1 MHRATPANSSF
12 RGYVAGG
19 ARTTIPQVDDSKM
32 MQETQGNFMAN
43 EKRSAIEAPQ
53 NYGFTSVVRKAVKDA
68 QGNIT
73 SSAEGFVSFMGG
85 NRSFPVMG
93 IMDDRR
99 YRPMS
104 LKEGE
109 NGQYDDLGQMTLIRR
124 TGLYLL
130 SLDSPDDS
138 QSSSSSAPQTAAS
151 SGSSGSGQVVKRMA
165 SLRHVNK
172 QPQQRP
178 QQSSSQGGSSG
189 SSSGTQSTQS
199 EYKHEGD
206 SVNTEVRTDATT
218 IKVLDGENVVAVY
231 DKSAGTWTFTCS
243 GLMTLNSGKE
253 IDVVAPLVKLGDKNA
268 KVFVKLCDDSCATKV
283 MAV

>member
-1 MHRATPANSSF
+1 
-12 RGYVAGG
+12 
-19 ARTTIPQVDDSKM
+19 
-32 MQETQGNFMAN
+32 MQETLGNFMVK

-53 NYGFTSVVRKAVKDA
+53 NYGFTSVVRKAIMDA
-68 QGNIT
+68 TGKIT

-99 YRPMS
+99 YRPMGM
-104 LKEGE
+104 KEGE

-138 QSSSSSAPQTAAS
+138 QQQQSSSTPQAKD
-151 SGSSGSGQVVKRMA
+151 GSSSGQVVKRFA

-172 QPQQRP
+172 QPQPRT
-178 QQSSSQGGSSG
+178 QQSSTTGGAPQSSQS
-189 SSSGTQSTQS
+189 QSDYQ
-199 EYKHEGD
+199 HEGQ

-218 IKVLDGENVVAVY
+218 IKVLDGTNVVAVY

-243 GLMTLNSGKE
+243 GLMTLNSGSE
-253 IDVVAPLVKLGDKNA
+253 IDVVAPKVKLGDKTA
-268 KVFVKLCDDSCATKV
+268 SVYVALCDGTCATKV
-283 MAV
+283 LAK